1 MNVYNYCIP
10 VKKSQKLLMNFFMTS
25 QNICANF
32 NSNFFYMYM
41 GAIFGIDNIQN
52 KKNYLITGNQRT
64 QFKLSLSKLFN
75 PLIQFN
81 AI

>member
-1 MNVYNYCIP
+1 
-10 VKKSQKLLMNFFMTS
+10 
-25 QNICANF
+25 
-32 NSNFFYMYM
+32 MYM